1 MIALRCNG
9 CQIDA
14 RPDDVIETP
23 GHGIVICRGEIC
35 KVSANERKMDTD
47 LAKRNYFCYIVGGN
61 FISTAKIERF
71 AITNGLLNAPAK
83 LLLFAPEWTCDL
95 V

>member
-14 RPDDVIETP
+14 RPDDVITKLQALALLYD
-23 GHGIVICRGEIC
+23 REIC
-35 KVSANERKMDTD
+35 KVSAKERKMDTD

-61 FISTAKIERF
+61 FISTAK
-71 AITNGLLNAPAK
+71 
-83 LLLFAPEWTCDL
+83 
-95 V
+95 